1 MTNLNLLIGTW
12 RLCHISPDLES
23 HKLSE
28 SDVIIRFSKRDFL
41 DLKSGTLEE
50 RFRRNKNIQSYTLK
64 RFAWRFCLLKQ
75 RLIIQYKRNNQLEV
89 FVLSYVDHS
98 AMILKEPIKK
108 LTLQFS
114 KE

>member
-1 MTNLNLLIGTW
+1 MTNINLLIGTW
-12 RLCHISPDLES
+12 RLCHISPDLDL
-23 HKLSE
+23 HKLHE
-28 SDVIIRFSKRDFL
+28 SDVIIRFCDRDFL

-50 RFRRNKNIQSYTLK
+50 RFRRNKSSKSFTIK
-64 RFAWRFCLLKQ
+64 RFTWQFCLLKQ
-75 RLIIQYKRNNQLEV
+75 RLIIQYKRNNQFEV

-98 AMILKEPIKK
+98 AMILKEPTQK